1 MISNKVMNLVLC
13 MTVLLNTTQ
22 TQAQINKFS
31 RWEIGGGIS
40 AFIYQGDLTPRR
52 FGSMGTTKPG
62 IILFANYKLK
72 NQLKAQVAFALGN
85 LKADESIY
93 NIPIWRQHRNLS
105 FTTPVKEIQL
115 KVSYDIFKQYKE
127 DEALFFPYI
136 SAGVGLGFFNIK
148 KNYDRF
154 EEKYFEQEK
163 NIIDGLANDN
173 NQKLPATLLTI
184 PVAIGVKKMYNERI
198 NLFAELNYR
207 FINTDFL
214 DGFSNVANPK
224 NQDMYYTITVGVI
237 YNFNKNN
244 SLKCP
249 SF

>member
-1 MISNKVMNLVLC
+1 MISTFAKKAIVYISVLVISIFGK
-13 MTVLLNTTQ
+13 
-22 TQAQINKFS
+22 AQVSNFS
-31 RWEIGGGIS
+31 KWEIGGGLS

-52 FGSMGTTKPG
+52 FGSMSTTKPG
-62 IILFANYKLK
+62 FIILANYKLK
-72 NQLKAQVAFALGN
+72 NKWKAQASLAMGSLKGN
-85 LKADESIY
+85 EAIY
-93 NIPIWRQHRNLS
+93 NTPAWRQHRNLA
-105 FTTPVKEIQL
+105 FNTPVKEFQL
-115 KVSYDIFKQYKE
+115 KVSYDLYKQYKE

-136 SAGVGLGFFNIK
+136 SAGIGLGFFNITK
-148 KNYDRF
+148 SSELFDK
-154 EEKYFEQEK
+154 KYFEQEP
-163 NIIDGLANDN
+163 NVLNGLISDN
-173 NQKLPATLLTI
+173 LEKSPNTLLTI

-224 NQDMYYTITVGVI
+224 NQDRYYTFTIGII
-237 YNFNKNN
+237 YNFRKNN